1 MKLVYVGEILP
12 IGGYAD
18 PGGLLVPFIN
28 KKMVPVFHARFIPVF
43 SLLMLLGSA
52 IYANLVVN
60 NRRMF
65 GQRHAL
71 LALSMLLFTGLFPGT
86 NLQLPALLL
95 LPLQIG
101 IFSQLTQL
109 YQTPHPR
116 SVIFN
121 VGMLA
126 GLGYLLYHPFV
137 FLLPGCFIGLAYMR
151 PFRLAEWLLLLISMF
166 TPLYFILAGEYLF
179 DNWYPQRHL
188 IHFPVRSLAVNLGA
202 YWWTAIGV
210 IILWLLAAF
219 SAWQVLLRRM
229 VIQGRKNWYSLLMMA
244 LFALPGIVIP
254 FGNHNSM
261 LTLLAFPLSGLLSN
275 AFATDKKS
283 IGQLLLFWLI
293 VLAIAVVTWGWQTGK
308 M

>member
-1 MKLVYVGEILP
+1 MKLVYVGEPLP
-12 IGGYAD
+12 AGGYPD

-28 KKMVPVFHARFIPVF
+28 KKMVPVLHSRFLPVF
-43 SLLMLLGSA
+43 SLILLLGSA
-52 IYANLVVN
+52 IYANLIVN

-65 GQRHAL
+65 GQRHSL
-71 LALSMLLFTGLFPGT
+71 LALSILLFTGLFPGT

-95 LPLQIG
+95 MPVQIA

-109 YQTPHPR
+109 YQTQNPR

-126 GLGYLLYHPFV
+126 GAGYLLYHPFV
-137 FLLPGCFIGLAYMR
+137 FLLPGCFVGLAYMR

-166 TPLYFILAGEYLF
+166 TPLYFILSGEYLF

-188 IHFPVRSLAVNLGA
+188 IHFPVQSLTFKLGA

-210 IILWLLAAF
+210 ILIWLMAAF
-219 SAWQVLLRRM
+219 SAWQLLLRRM

-244 LFALPGIVIP
+244 LFAIPGIVIP

-261 LTLLAFPLSGLLSN
+261 LSLLAFPLSGLLSN

-293 VLAIAVVTWGWQTGK
+293 VLAIAVVTWGWQTGN